1 MRNFALMK
9 KNLPDRSAAL
19 GDRPHAGKRLTALRA
34 AFPYTLPIFAGFWFL
49 GLAYGLLMNK
59 SGFAFYWPMLMA
71 MTIFSGSVEFVA
83 VGMLRGS
90 FHPLQAFVIALLIC
104 ARHLFYGISMLDKF
118 KGLGW
123 KKFPLIYGMC
133 DETFSINYTAKIPE
147 GIDRGWFMLWVTV
160 LDYFYW
166 LSGATLGGLFGN
178 LIHFDKRGLG
188 FVMTAMFVTI
198 FMEQWMK
205 EHDHTASI
213 LGLIISA
220 FSLVVFGADSFVVP
234 AMAMM
239 LLCFMSLRSKL
250 EINKQ

>member
-1 MRNFALMK
+1 MEIHN
-9 KNLPDRSAAL
+9 DRASHTRKSLAAL
-19 GDRPHAGKRLTALRA
+19 KA

-59 SGFAFYWPMLMA
+59 SGFAFYWPMVMA

-90 FHPLQAFVIALLIC
+90 FHPLQSFVIALLIC

-118 KGLGW
+118 KGMGW

-147 GIDRGWFMLWVTV
+147 GIDSGWFMLWVTV
-160 LDYFYW
+160 LNYFYW
-166 LSGATLGGLFGN
+166 MSGATL
-178 LIHFDKRGLG
+178 D

-205 EHDHTASI
+205 ESDHTASV
-213 LGLIISA
+213 LGLVISA
-220 FSLVVFGADSFVVP
+220 FCLVAFGADSFVVP
-234 AMAMM
+234 AMVMM
-239 LLCFMSLRSKL
+239 LLCFMSMRSKL
-250 EINKQ
+250 EIKEP

>member
-1 MRNFALMK
+1 MTKEKTSSGRCLPALK
-9 KNLPDRSAAL
+9 
-19 GDRPHAGKRLTALRA
+19 A
-34 AFPYTLPIFAGFWFL
+34 AFPYTIPIFAGFWFL

-83 VGMLRGS
+83 VKMLLGS
-90 FHPLQAFVIALLIC
+90 FHPLQSFLVALLIC

-147 GIDRGWFMLWVTV
+147 GIDKGWFMLWVTV
-160 LDYFYW
+160 LDYSYW
-166 LSGATLGGLFGN
+166 VTGATIGGLFGDFLTFN
-178 LIHFDKRGLG
+178 TRGLD
-188 FVMTAMFVTI
+188 FVMTAMFTTI

-205 EHDHTASI
+205 EHNHTASVIGI
-213 LGLIISA
+213 LISVA
-220 FSLVVFGADSFVVP
+220 CLVVFGADSFVIP
-234 AMAMM
+234 AMTVM
-239 LLCFMSLRSKL
+239 LLVFFGIRSKL
-250 EINKQ
+250 EPKLQQ

>member
-1 MRNFALMK
+1 MTNEKTSSGRCLPALK
-9 KNLPDRSAAL
+9 
-19 GDRPHAGKRLTALRA
+19 A
-34 AFPYTLPIFAGFWFL
+34 AFPYTIPIFAGFWFL

-83 VGMLRGS
+83 VKMLLGS
-90 FHPLQAFVIALLIC
+90 FHPLQSFLVALLIC

-147 GIDRGWFMLWVTV
+147 GIDKGWFMLWVTV
-160 LDYFYW
+160 LDYSYW
-166 LSGATLGGLFGN
+166 VTGATIGGLFGDFLTFN
-178 LIHFDKRGLG
+178 TRGLD
-188 FVMTAMFVTI
+188 FVMTAMFTTI

-205 EHDHTASI
+205 EHNHTASVIGI
-213 LGLIISA
+213 LISVA
-220 FSLVVFGADSFVVP
+220 CLAVFGADRFVIP
-234 AMAMM
+234 AMTVM
-239 LLCFMSLRSKL
+239 LLVFFGIRSKL
-250 EINKQ
+250 EPKLQQ